1 MKKITAVLQLLL
13 AVMIAVAAMAT
24 LFNLVRLVTRPETIS
39 VVSAMIGQGLIIIC
53 MVSPCMFYVG
63 IDLGFELL
71 DLCAPPFFSVADCS
85 FVKIVAARFA
95 ARANTNSP

>member
-53 MVSPCMFYVG
+53 MAALARILGRKAWRALSGESP
-63 IDLGFELL
+63 DNAKP
-71 DLCAPPFFSVADCS
+71 D
-85 FVKIVAARFA
+85 
-95 ARANTNSP
+95 

>member
-1 MKKITAVLQLLL
+1 RLASYNTLMKKITAVLQLLL

-53 MVSPCMFYVG
+53 MAALARILGRKAWRALSGESP
-63 IDLGFELL
+63 DTAKPE
-71 DLCAPPFFSVADCS
+71 
-85 FVKIVAARFA
+85 
-95 ARANTNSP
+95 